1 QAEYRVQAARGTAPA
16 RGGGSGPGDVADAA
30 GFGAGGG
37 ARMDLAD
44 PQAQPGP
51 ELDVRAQSVL
61 GAGVVGAERRRSGDV
76 GDQQGRWRVPEGLL
90 DHRHER
96 HVAPA
101 QHGSIDAAAAAGGAG
116 QTDADGDG
124 GATGLLSRPASEGG
138 DELSG
143 SARLL
148 GDA

>member
-1 QAEYRVQAARGTAPA
+1 CRAARLRERRRELRSGVRGGRSCASVQLLGDDVQAEYRVQAARGTAPA

-61 GAGVVGAERRRSGDV
+61 GAGVV
-76 GDQQGRWRVPEGLL
+76 
-90 DHRHER
+90 
-96 HVAPA
+96 
-101 QHGSIDAAAAAGGAG
+101 
-116 QTDADGDG
+116 
-124 GATGLLSRPASEGG
+124 
-138 DELSG
+138 
-143 SARLL
+143 
-148 GDA
+148 